1 MNLIVNGNPIK
12 KKEFKEYLDIHSY
25 GNNKVGFLGHR
36 ERIYGFY
43 LNYSNKLDTLNDA
56 YEIFIEVING
66 QMVYFD
72 RETIQFGNC
81 GIPIGGGRLR
91 KKLNYTI

>member
-1 MNLIVNGNPIK
+1 MMLMK
-12 KKEFKEYLDIHSY
+12 FSL
-25 GNNKVGFLGHR
+25 
-36 ERIYGFY
+36 
-43 LNYSNKLDTLNDA
+43 KLL
-56 YEIFIEVING
+56 
-66 QMVYFD
+66 MVKWFD

>member
-1 MNLIVNGNPIK
+1 MVILLE
-12 KKEFKEYLDIHSY
+12 KEFKEYLDIHSY
-25 GNNKVGFLGHR
+25 GNNKVRVLGHR

-72 RETIQFGNC
+72 RKLYSL
-81 GIPIGGGRLR
+81 GIVEFQLVVVD
-91 KKLNYTI
+91 

>member
-1 MNLIVNGNPIK
+1 MV
-12 KKEFKEYLDIHSY
+12 
-25 GNNKVGFLGHR
+25 
-36 ERIYGFY
+36 FY

-72 RETIQFGNC
+72 RNYTVWDC
-81 GIPIGGGRLR
+81 GIQLVVVD
-91 KKLNYTI
+91 